1 MKIEKKIAITF
12 IALLMLFSLCSCG
25 GSSSTN
31 KGVAEQFVKHM
42 IACDVDKAF
51 SMLDGEAYLNYLFA
65 KEYLIE
71 LANEQMKN
79 TKMGD
84 YSFYEHPDSDIVIIW
99 KTKESVPVY
108 EHEISYDMALKRKE
122 FFAISVHVIKSG
134 KELKIDY
141 LSIPG
146 YTASTPKGFGDALA
160 AAAQNSGYS
169 S

>member
-1 MKIEKKIAITF
+1 MKAKRTILTLIVF
-12 IALLMLFSLCSCG
+12 LFVLSLCGCG

-42 IACDVDKAF
+42 ITCDVDKAF
-51 SMLDGEAYLNYLFA
+51 SMLDGEAYLNYLYA

-79 TKMGD
+79 TKMAD

-99 KTKESVPVY
+99 KAKEQLPVY
-108 EHEISYDMALKRKE
+108 ENGTAYSMSLKRKE
-122 FFAISVHVIKSG
+122 FFAISVHVIKIG

-160 AAAQNSGYS
+160 AAAQNGNNK
-169 S
+169 